1 MGWTSQ
7 TMNMPPRTASGSGA
21 VYGTEMIIKMSP
33 ARSIPRGAYPCGCR
47 YCKDLARAA
56 REPEISRLA
65 AIDIYDLPDG
75 VVDSASDYFH

>member
-7 TMNMPPRTASGSGA
+7 MMNMPPGTARGPGA
-21 VYGTEMIIKMSP
+21 MYETEVIIKMSP
-33 ARSIPRGAYPCGCR
+33 ARSILRGDYPCGCR

-56 REPEISRLA
+56 RKPETSPLA